1 MAQEARG
8 LRKRHLRVSL
18 GFIPP
23 AFQCQAGRERRRC
36 EVATYDSIHWVAI
49 NLDREPGCNSGRVRN
64 LAVVGERTGFGASFR
79 RAKHDRYPGRGIW
92 ARSAQTGG
100 ERVGYT
106 SDSLSGGNRK
116 PSMCTRQGISR
127 SDYLDEAGSDGTGG
141 ICHGFLVLIPS
152 TVGRLSQTM

>member
-36 EVATYDSIHWVAI
+36 EVATYDSIHWIAI

-106 SDSLSGGNRK
+106 SDSLSGVIASLPCVHVRGYPEVTTWTKQEVTER
-116 PSMCTRQGISR
+116 G
-127 SDYLDEAGSDGTGG
+127 GSAMA
-141 ICHGFLVLIPS
+141 S
-152 TVGRLSQTM
+152 